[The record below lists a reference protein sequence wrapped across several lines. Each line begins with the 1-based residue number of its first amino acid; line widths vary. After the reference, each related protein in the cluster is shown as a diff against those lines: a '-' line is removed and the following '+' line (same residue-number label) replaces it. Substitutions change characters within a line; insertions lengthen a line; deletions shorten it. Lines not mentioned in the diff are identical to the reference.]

1 MSRDHFWIAILG
13 VAIVN
18 GIFSPYLVPVWAMR
32 GLWYPF
38 FLPASPAIAL
48 FISSLVVSTLTLM
61 IAGVPAGL
69 YERMTGARE
78 SGPASMWIW
87 LAGSLFLALPA
98 LQNAL
103 SILRA

>member
-1 MSRDHFWIAILG
+1 MNRDHFWIAILG

-18 GIFSPYLVPVWAMR
+18 GIFSPYLAPVWALR

-61 IAGVPAGL
+61 IAGVPAAL
-69 YERMTGARE
+69 YERATASE
-78 SGPASMWIW
+78 DSNTVSMWIW
-87 LAGSLFLALPA
+87 LAGVLLLALPA

-103 SILRA
+103 AVMRS